1 MFHFHAGTRNSH
13 IYYSIVNGDPYKNF
27 TIDSI
32 LGILQP
38 ATPVD
43 FEELTAQ
50 SVGPKGP
57 GFRGVNVRPI
67 SLTVEARDHG
77 KPSLASQVEVVVYVQ
92 DVNDHMPQFEHAS
105 YKQSIQED
113 LPGGSSILQ
122 VQAWDGDGSSPNNAI
137 VYRIQQG
144 AEDKFV
150 IDAETGVISVAIG
163 ANLDP
168 DRTEPK
174 TTLYTLSV
182 LALDGGVGAEQ
193 FQNAVDVKI
202 TIVDVNNKAPIF
214 IDPGTIRVRE
224 NTQVGKYV
232 HNIRA
237 VDPDEKPLLRYR
249 ISPEN
254 SEARNE
260 EGTIVKSSEYD
271 YVHMFDLNPM
281 EGHLRVVK
289 LIDRERVETIRL
301 GLVVEDLAAVKK
313 KQVTTGIGKVEL
325 EEVNSHLRGGRVENH
340 LGKNTPVHTTEIRTS
355 VSPST
360 AVKLYTTSALTNY
373 AIEDKNPHLRVGRVE
388 NHFGKT
394 TLSIPDQDSNLD
406 FINGSLVYSMLTIII
421 EDEND
426 NNPKFRRPFYR
437 RSITENSK
445 NGVTIIN
452 VVADDADK
460 NRTIK
465 YALEGRHCYY
475 SCSNKCTRRSG
486 GQGSALFSSRWS
498 CFKGRNR
505 GDGQEL
511 ILKLGV
517 LKEPDV
523 PHPQVRGKLSYRR
536 GPPRH
541 TIPDGAQLVLS
552 RGRDP
557 QEYKVGSANKALMK
571 SVQMS
576 AEWTHVLAATHPL
589 SWLGQ
594 LRLTEAR
601 AKSEPQTPKEN
612 TVANLTWQTS
622 APGMFQ
628 LSLAITGTSAFG
640 PERCPR
646 DILNLIYLDEETGE
660 VVVAN
665 KIDHEVFPWLNF
677 TVQATDSGIP
687 PRSSFVDNFI
697 QVLDENDNNPYFV
710 GDVNN
715 ITTLY
720 AGLYTESGLYF
731 EKYLTYMRCQT
742 KDVAVGLGQLGAANR
757 AQGQLGA

>member
-1 MFHFHAGTRNSH
+1 
-13 IYYSIVNGDPYKNF
+13 
-27 TIDSI
+27 
-32 LGILQP
+32 
-38 ATPVD
+38 
-43 FEELTAQ
+43 
-50 SVGPKGP
+50 
-57 GFRGVNVRPI
+57 
-67 SLTVEARDHG
+67 
-77 KPSLASQVEVVVYVQ
+77 
-92 DVNDHMPQFEHAS
+92 
-105 YKQSIQED
+105 
-113 LPGGSSILQ
+113 
-122 VQAWDGDGSSPNNAI
+122 
-137 VYRIQQG
+137 
-144 AEDKFV
+144 
-150 IDAETGVISVAIG
+150 
-163 ANLDP
+163 
-168 DRTEPK
+168 
-174 TTLYTLSV
+174 
-182 LALDGGVGAEQ
+182 
-193 FQNAVDVKI
+193 
-202 TIVDVNNKAPIF
+202 
-214 IDPGTIRVRE
+214 
-224 NTQVGKYV
+224 
-232 HNIRA
+232 
-237 VDPDEKPLLRYR
+237 
-249 ISPEN
+249 
-254 SEARNE
+254 
-260 EGTIVKSSEYD
+260 
-271 YVHMFDLNPM
+271 
-281 EGHLRVVK
+281 
-289 LIDRERVETIRL
+289 
-301 GLVVEDLAAVKK
+301 
-313 KQVTTGIGKVEL
+313 
-325 EEVNSHLRGGRVENH
+325 
-340 LGKNTPVHTTEIRTS
+340 
-355 VSPST
+355 
-360 AVKLYTTSALTNY
+360 
-373 AIEDKNPHLRVGRVE
+373 
-388 NHFGKT
+388 
-394 TLSIPDQDSNLD
+394 
-406 FINGSLVYSMLTIII
+406 MLTIII

-571 SVQMS
+571 SAHQLS
-576 AEWTHVLAATHPL
+576 PTFAKSHRGLSPSNRTHVLAATHPL

-640 PERCPR
+640 PERCSLPFLCSMCLPFSPPFTENLFVYNNRCNIIGQGESPFAFATSPVPPPNSASGVLEERVSGSTTSAANLLPWDEPGAVSLDGPSVVPRGGIEAVPQGGFGGEPLGVLREMGGGNDFWEGVPSRPR

-715 ITTLY
+715 ITVREDAPLEFTKGRRLLHLIEEDQ
-720 AGLYTESGLYF
+720 AGGF
-731 EKYLTYMRCQT
+731 CPAIR
-742 KDVAVGLGQLGAANR
+742 
-757 AQGQLGA
+757 